1 MIYRE
6 LAPYL
11 KEKYGTRVQR
21 ISISYFKT
29 CPNRDGTVG
38 FGGCTFCEESGSGFA
53 NKFKN
58 LEVKSQMIEGMKMAR
73 QKYKAKKFIAYFQSF
88 TNTYGAIEE
97 LERVYNE
104 SIIDDVVALDI
115 STRPD
120 TFSEEIA
127 ELLKD
132 ISFKRKVDIFVEFGL
147 ESVNENTLVAVNRG
161 HSVGEFIDAVLRA
174 KNYGFEVVAHVILD
188 FPSDT
193 MDDEIACAKILSALK
208 VNGVK
213 MHSLY
218 IIPGTKMGQDYLE
231 GKIKVLDAK
240 EYILRAVTFLSYLDP
255 QIVVHRIISTPPDN
269 AIYSVGLSSVQA
281 KRLIEE
287 EMIKNSKFQGS
298 DFNYLDGGSWRKKF
312 FERRNSDGL
321 RSDGQRIS

>member
-11 KEKYGTRVQR
+11 KEKYGARVQR

-38 FGGCTFCEESGSGFA
+38 VGGCTFCEESGSGFA

-58 LEVKSQMIEGMKMAR
+58 LEVRSQMIEGIKMAR
-73 QKYKAKKFIAYFQSF
+73 QKYKASKFMAYFQSF
-88 TNTYGAIEE
+88 TNTYGPIEE
-97 LERVYNE
+97 LEKVYNE

-218 IIPGTKMGQDYLE
+218 IIPGTKMGRDYLD

-269 AIYSVGLSSVQA
+269 AIYSVGLSSAQA
-281 KRLIEE
+281 KKLVEE

-298 DFNYLDGGSWRKKF
+298 NFNYLNGGSWRKKF